1 MQLLVILMTM
11 NTVTDNLSITVSE
24 MRSLE
29 EKAFARGVTVLEL
42 MERAGKECASI
53 IETKQGTG
61 NRTLIF
67 CGPGNNGGDGF
78 VCARYLAAKNEVFV
92 VMPVELKTDTSKTNC
107 KLALDS
113 GIKFIGMGEAVT
125 VRADIIIDAL
135 LGIGAK
141 GALHG
146 SLKEACKIINSLDS
160 FIVSIDV
167 PTGMDA
173 ETGECNLDAV
183 KPNATI
189 CIHAPKTGEI
199 KAGKNKTGELWI
211 ADIGL

>member
-1 MQLLVILMTM
+1 
-11 NTVTDNLSITVSE
+11 

-29 EKAFARGVTVLEL
+29 EKAFAGGVTVLEL
-42 MERAGKECASI
+42 MERAGKECARI
-53 IETKQGTG
+53 IETERGTG
-61 NRTLIF
+61 NSILIF

-78 VCARYLAAKNEVFV
+78 ICARYLAAKNDVLVIVPIE
-92 VMPVELKTDTSKTNC
+92 PKTGAAKINY
-107 KLALDS
+107 KKVLES
-113 GIKFIGMGEAVT
+113 GIKFIGMNEAAK
-125 VRADIIIDAL
+125 VRADIVIDAL

-141 GALHG
+141 GALQG
-146 SLKEACKIINSLDS
+146 PVKEACKLINSLDS
-160 FIVSIDV
+160 FVVSIDV

-173 ETGECNLDAV
+173 ETGECDLDAV